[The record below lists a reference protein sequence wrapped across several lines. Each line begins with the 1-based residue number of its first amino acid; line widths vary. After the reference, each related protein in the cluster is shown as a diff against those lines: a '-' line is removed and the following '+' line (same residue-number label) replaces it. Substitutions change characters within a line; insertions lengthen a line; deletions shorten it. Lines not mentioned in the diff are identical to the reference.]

1 MPELK
6 DLRIVIITGLS
17 GSGKTTTS
25 RALEDMGFFC
35 VDNLPIALL
44 PKLFD
49 LRYASLGEHS
59 KIALVM
65 DLREKDFLK
74 TYPEVFSRL
83 RREGLQLEILFLEAS
98 DEVLVRRYSQTRRSH
113 PLAAGGDIKEGIRRE
128 KEMLSGLRSMAN
140 MVIDT
145 SLYNIHQLQG
155 TIREIFWQGPMG
167 RRMTLTFLSFGYSHG
182 IPQEADLVIDVRFLP
197 NPFFLEELK
206 GLPGTDLRII
216 QFLLGF
222 EESRKFLDFFQ
233 NFLNF
238 LLPLYEREGKSHLTI
253 GVGCTGG
260 VHRSVA
266 IAERIG
272 LLFKE
277 GFPVRMRHRD
287 LDHAL

>member
-1 MPELK
+1 
-6 DLRIVIITGLS
+6 
-17 GSGKTTTS
+17 
-25 RALEDMGFFC
+25 
-35 VDNLPIALL
+35 
-44 PKLFD
+44 
-49 LRYASLGEHS
+49 
-59 KIALVM
+59 
-65 DLREKDFLK
+65 
-74 TYPEVFSRL
+74 
-83 RREGLQLEILFLEAS
+83 
-98 DEVLVRRYSQTRRSH
+98 
-113 PLAAGGDIKEGIRRE
+113 
-128 KEMLSGLRSMAN
+128 
-140 MVIDT
+140 
-145 SLYNIHQLQG
+145 
-155 TIREIFWQGPMG
+155 
-167 RRMTLTFLSFGYSHG
+167 MTLTFLSFGYSHG